1 MNTQSRNHT
10 AGNPVPPAES
20 STFRA
25 SSTMPSDLRLE
36 DLQDFQPPR
45 TYIAEQV
52 YNVPDPLVSHLYFAP
67 PRPQP
72 QSLPAPT
79 ATGSPNANLV
89 SLFESHALPHGL
101 GDRSSMAG
109 PSMAGWWNCC
119 RDRNL
124 NNPDLCAGRCTTCG
138 HMKCPNCR
146 AAR

>member
-1 MNTQSRNHT
+1 MTTHSRNYT
-10 AGNPVPPAES
+10 ASNPAPVAES
-20 STFRA
+20 STSRA
-25 SSTMPSDLRLE
+25 SSTMPSDLHLE

-52 YNVPDPLVSHLYFAP
+52 YNVSDPVFPDLDFAP

-72 QSLPAPT
+72 QSLPPPT
-79 ATGSPNANLV
+79 ATGSPNANVV
-89 SLFESHALPHGL
+89 SLFESHALTHGL

-109 PSMAGWWNCC
+109 PSMDRWWYCC

-138 HMKCPNCR
+138 HTKCPSCEDC
-146 AAR
+146 